1 MHISYIID
9 MFRREN
15 APGEKQKERRTYF
28 ENLSPTKPLLAW
40 ALTKVFSLPQER
52 HLHCRRPLHD
62 PQREVKIRSSET
74 HMTYDEYIAQEQSVF
89 SGSVLVPDDLE
100 RIDL

>member
-15 APGEKQKERRTYF
+15 APGEKHKERRTYF

-40 ALTKVFSLPQER
+40 ALTKVFSLPQE
-52 HLHCRRPLHD
+52 LAIGVILVGIVICIAAVLFM
-62 PQREVKIRSSET
+62 ILSEK
-74 HMTYDEYIAQEQSVF
+74 
-89 SGSVLVPDDLE
+89 
-100 RIDL
+100 

>member
-40 ALTKVFSLPQER
+40 ALTKVFSLPQE
-52 HLHCRRPLHD
+52 LAIGVILVGIVICITAVIFMIL
-62 PQREVKIRSSET
+62 SEK
-74 HMTYDEYIAQEQSVF
+74 
-89 SGSVLVPDDLE
+89 
-100 RIDL
+100 

>member
-40 ALTKVFSLPQER
+40 ALTKVFSLPQE
-52 HLHCRRPLHD
+52 LAIGVILAGIVICIAVLFM
-62 PQREVKIRSSET
+62 ILSEK
-74 HMTYDEYIAQEQSVF
+74 
-89 SGSVLVPDDLE
+89 
-100 RIDL
+100 